1 MMQKKTVL
9 LRSFENTSYAPV
21 NRVDCGFRHS
31 IHPPPTFAVL
41 PQPPRTPAKNITIFR
56 TENLTFPPTMTDTR
70 ERGADRQNRNR
81 TEKQR
86 RRERNVA
93 IQPAIAPTAL
103 LLSPPPLQLFQSA
116 CLPLREQGS
125 QTL

>member
-86 RRERNVA
+86 RRGAKRSN
-93 IQPAIAPTAL
+93 PASHYLYLYPVSYTHLRAHETPEHLVCRL
-103 LLSPPPLQLFQSA
+103 LL
-116 CLPLREQGS
+116 EKK
-125 QTL
+125 